1 MVSRYKFQNSSDI
14 GAYARITNSYALL
27 PFSTSENFFSVFEE
41 RLAEHIPVFHASV
54 AGTALLGRLT
64 CGNAKG
70 LLCPSTTTDYELQQ
84 LRDCLPDAVSIQRVD
99 ERFSA
104 LGNVISCNDHYALVH
119 PELDQQT
126 VEIIQDVLGVEVFR
140 ATIGGEA
147 LVGSYSVFTNRGG
160 ILGGANV
167 TIEELDELAGQL
179 HIELTA
185 ATCISGQTVVGAG
198 VCANDWALFAGWQ
211 TTALEIANLTRIF
224 KIEDK
229 TSDSTDVVNIDESLI
244 DMIL

>member
-1 MVSRYKFQNSSDI
+1 MVSRCKFQNSSEI
-14 GAYARITNSYALL
+14 GAYARLTNSFALL

-41 RLAEHIPVFHASV
+41 RLGEHIPVIHASV

-70 LLCPSTTTDYELQQ
+70 LLCPSTTTDNELQQ
-84 LRDCLPDAVSIQRVD
+84 LRDCLPDAVIVQRVD
-99 ERFSA
+99 ERLSA
-104 LGNVISCNDHYALVH
+104 LGNVISCNDHYAIVH

-126 VEIIQDVLGVEVFR
+126 VEIIQDVLGVEVFP
-140 ATIGGEA
+140 ATIGGEY

-160 ILGGANV
+160 ILGGPNV
-167 TIEELDELAGQL
+167 TVEQLEELAGQL
-179 HIELTA
+179 HVELTA
-185 ATCISGQTVVGAG
+185 ATCNSGQTVVGG
-198 VCANDWALFAGWQ
+198 GICVNDWSLFAGWQ

-229 TSDSTDVVNIDESLI
+229 TSDQTDIVNIDESLI

>member
-1 MVSRYKFQNSSDI
+1 MVSRCKYQNSSDI

-27 PFSTSENFFSVFEE
+27 PYNTSENFFSIFEK

-70 LLCPSTTTDYELQQ
+70 LLCPSTTTDQELQQ
-84 LRDCLPDAVSIQRVD
+84 LADCLPDSVVVQRVD
-99 ERFSA
+99 ERLSA
-104 LGNVISCNDHYALVH
+104 LGNVISCNDHYAIVH
-119 PELDQQT
+119 PEIDQQT
-126 VEIIQDVLGVEVFR
+126 IEIIQDVLGVEVFP
-140 ATIGGEA
+140 ACIGGES
-147 LVGSYSVFTNRGG
+147 LVGSYAVFTNRGG
-160 ILGGANV
+160 ILGGQNV
-167 TIEELDELAGQL
+167 TVEQLDELASQL
-179 HIELTA
+179 HVELTA
-185 ATCISGQTVVGAG
+185 ATVNGGQFVVGAG
-198 VCANDWALFAGWQ
+198 ISVNDWCLFAGWD

-229 TSDSTDVVNIDESLI
+229 TQNSLENVNIDESLI